1 MENRENFGSK
11 IGAILAAAGSAVGL
25 GNVWR
30 FPIETGQNGGAA
42 FIAIYIVCILLLGLP
57 IMISEFLI
65 GRHTHSNTAGAYRIL
80 ANGSKWKW
88 VGRLGVFTGWFIL
101 CYYAVVGGW
110 TMHYTYLSAT
120 NAFKDVPAQEFGSIF
135 ENFAGNPYI
144 PTIWFLTFIAITHF
158 VITRGV
164 QSGIEKFSKI
174 MMPTL
179 FIITIMLTVCSLLLP
194 GASQGIEFLLKP
206 DWSKVTS
213 TTVLAAMGQ
222 AFFSLSLG
230 MGCLC
235 TYASYFEPSTPLAKT
250 ALHVSAIDT
259 LIAIMAGFII
269 FPSVFNIGMDPNEVG
284 AGASLTFISLPN
296 VFQQSFG
303 DGSILAVIFSSL
315 FYFLLFVAALTS
327 AISLHEVATAY
338 ITEEFGMTRKKGAT
352 IITCSIATLGTLCSL
367 SFGLLS
373 SITILDRNI
382 FSMFD
387 GLSGMILLPIGGM
400 LISIFAGWILDR
412 QLYREEI
419 TNRGDIR
426 APYFKVLIFSLRYF
440 APIAIGL
447 VFLDQLDALNIKS
460 ISLIASILICIY
472 LKHKTELIKNKYLL
486 LIYVALLYFAIQA
499 LIYVALLFGYIL
511 SQN

>member
-30 FPIETGQNGGAA
+30 FPIETGENGGAA
-42 FIAIYIVCILLLGLP
+42 FIIIYVVCILVLGLP

-65 GRHTHSNTAGAYRIL
+65 GRHTHSNTAGAYRIISG
-80 ANGSKWKW
+80 GSKWKW

-101 CYYAVVGGW
+101 CYYGVVGGW

-120 NAFKDVPAQEFGSIF
+120 NAFADTPASEYGDMFG
-135 ENFAGNPYI
+135 NFVSNPWI
-144 PTIWFLTFIAITHF
+144 PTLWFLLFIGITHF

-179 FIITIMLTVCSLLLP
+179 FIITMGLTVCSLLLP
-194 GASQGIEFLLKP
+194 GASEGVSFLLKP

-213 TTVLAAMGQ
+213 TTILQAMGQ

-235 TYASYFEPSTPLAKT
+235 TYASYFERTTPLAKT
-250 ALHVSAIDT
+250 AVHVSAIDT

-269 FPSVFNIGMDPNEVG
+269 FPSIFNIGMNPDEVG
-284 AGASLTFISLPN
+284 VGASLTFVSLPN
-296 VFQQSFG
+296 VFLHSFG
-303 DGSILAVIFSSL
+303 AGSILSVIFSSL

-338 ITEEFGMTRKKGAT
+338 ITEEFKLSRIKGAT
-352 IITCSIATLGTLCSL
+352 IITVSVATLGTLCSL
-367 SFGLLS
+367 SFGPLS
-373 SITILDRNI
+373 DFTILGRNL
-382 FSMFD
+382 FD
-387 GLSGMILLPIGGM
+387 CFDDFSGMVLLPIGGM
-400 LISIFAGWILDR
+400 LIAIFAGWILDR
-412 QLYREEI
+412 QLYRDEI
-419 TNRGDIR
+419 TNSGEIK
-426 APYFKVLIFSLRYF
+426 APYFRLLIFSLRYI
-440 APIAIGL
+440 APLAIGL
-447 VFLDQLDALNIKS
+447 VFLDQLGVFDIFK
-460 ISLIASILICIY
+460 
-472 LKHKTELIKNKYLL
+472 
-486 LIYVALLYFAIQA
+486 
-499 LIYVALLFGYIL
+499 
-511 SQN
+511 

>member
-42 FIAIYIVCILLLGLP
+42 FIIIYIVCILILGLP

-80 ANGSKWKW
+80 ANGTKWKW
-88 VGRLGVFTGWFIL
+88 VGRLGVFTGWLIL
-101 CYYAVVGGW
+101 CYYGVVGGW
-110 TMHYTYLSAT
+110 TLHYTALSAT
-120 NAFKDVPAQEFGSIF
+120 NAFNGVPATEFEGIF
-135 ENFAGNPYI
+135 NNFVSNPWT
-144 PTIWFLTFIAITHF
+144 PLCWLLLFTFITHF

-174 MMPTL
+174 MMPIL

-194 GASQGIEFLLKP
+194 GASEGIKFLLMP
-206 DWSKVTS
+206 DWTKVTS
-213 TTVLAAMGQ
+213 TTILQAMGQ

-250 ALHVSAIDT
+250 ALNVSMIDT

-269 FPSVFNIGMDPNEVG
+269 FPSVFNIGMNPNEVG
-284 AGASLTFISLPN
+284 AGASLTFVSLPN

-303 DGSILAVIFSSL
+303 DGSILAVIFSTL

-338 ITEEFGMTRKKGAT
+338 ITEEFNMSRKKGAT
-352 IITCSIATLGTLCSL
+352 IITASIFTLGVLCSL
-367 SFGLLS
+367 SFGPLS
-373 SITILDRNI
+373 GIKVLDRNI

-387 GLSGMILLPIGGM
+387 DFSGMVLLPLGGM
-400 LISIFAGWILDR
+400 LIAIFAGWILDR

-419 TNRGDIR
+419 TNKGDIH
-426 APYFKVLIFSLRYF
+426 APYFKVLIFALRYI
-440 APIAIGL
+440 APTAIGI
-447 VFLDQLDALNIKS
+447 VFLDQLGAFNF
-460 ISLIASILICIY
+460 
-472 LKHKTELIKNKYLL
+472 LK
-486 LIYVALLYFAIQA
+486 
-499 LIYVALLFGYIL
+499 
-511 SQN
+511 